1 MAVLVFILFIFLII
15 YGILISF
22 YHRAWNRLPL
32 FVPAETGGE
41 DKVFVSVIIAV
52 RNEASHI
59 RPLIG
64 SLGQQQYPR
73 DLFEVIIVD
82 DHSEDDTWRLL
93 QEASDNEM
101 HLVVLKN
108 NGQSK
113 KKAIEAGIHS
123 ARGTLIVATD
133 ADCRFSPLW
142 IRTIVSFYLLND
154 ARFIAAPV
162 AMTGA
167 RNLAG
172 VFQTLDFLCLQ
183 GITAAAVHKRFHMMS
198 NGANLA
204 YEKKAFLEVNGF
216 EGIDK
221 IPTGDDMLLMHKIY
235 SRYPDKVF
243 YLKSQDAIV
252 TTDPEKTWRA
262 FFEQRIRWASKA
274 VYYQDKRIFYVLLLV
289 YLLNAG
295 LGVMAIACI
304 WNASWL
310 FLLILLLLAKTI
322 IEYPFVHSI
331 AAFFQQQRLM
341 KFFAVLQPLHILY
354 IIISGWL
361 GKFGSYTWKN
371 RKLK

>member
-1 MAVLVFILFIFLII
+1 
-15 YGILISF
+15 
-22 YHRAWNRLPL
+22 
-32 FVPAETGGE
+32 
-41 DKVFVSVIIAV
+41 
-52 RNEASHI
+52 
-59 RPLIG
+59 
-64 SLGQQQYPR
+64 
-73 DLFEVIIVD
+73 
-82 DHSEDDTWRLL
+82 
-93 QEASDNEM
+93 
-101 HLVVLKN
+101 
-108 NGQSK
+108 
-113 KKAIEAGIHS
+113 GIHS